1 MTTKFLDKHFFFRT
15 KFFFRPK
22 FFFYQICLQQKNL
35 FCGLKFCGPTF
46 FLDQHLFW
54 TSFFSDQNLLGS
66 NKFEGVGSK
75 ILRAKIW
82 VYSSL
87 IYMKPKYRILA
98 PYEAQNPSKIFR
110 QVVGGGGAAQ
120 EGNMLSTVSLVS
132 VLLWSKALVS
142 DLRHG

>member
-22 FFFYQICLQQKNL
+22 FFFLPNL
-35 FCGLKFCGPTF
+35 FATKKFILRTKILWTNFFFGPTF
-46 FLDQHLFW
+46 VLDQL
-54 TSFFSDQNLLGS
+54 FSDQNLLGS
-66 NKFEGVGSK
+66 KKFEGVGSK

-82 VYSSL
+82 GYSSL

-98 PYEAQNPSKIFR
+98 PYEAQNLLKNFR

-120 EGNMLSTVSLVS
+120 EGNLLSTVSLVFCFGPK
-132 VLLWSKALVS
+132 LWF
-142 DLRHG
+142 RT